1 MTGLLLDWPPLPGY
15 PIRNFR
21 FFVHVFPS
29 RFFMPRKGA
38 EVAESVEPLI
48 FTTFRFIPCMK
59 RCRGFME
66 EGWQV
71 LGPLVEAYA

>member
-1 MTGLLLDWPPLPGY
+1 
-15 PIRNFR
+15 
-21 FFVHVFPS
+21 
-29 RFFMPRKGA
+29 MPRKGA